1 MAYHPLLD
9 WRTGLDMARLAID
22 PSAQIDLRYP
32 YWQTLLS
39 RITGPYFA
47 GLGLT
52 AGRLGGLDAG
62 INPAN
67 RLAVVLVHPL
77 WDKARANFRADVAEA
92 VAEGEHRDLRVELRS
107 VLGAVRFPYE

>member
-9 WRTGLDMARLAID
+9 WRTGLDMARLALD

-52 AGRLGGLDAG
+52 AGRLAGLMPAVIQPIDAPSFSSIRCG
-62 INPAN
+62 I
-67 RLAVVLVHPL
+67 RLGPTSGRMSR
-77 WDKARANFRADVAEA
+77 K
-92 VAEGEHRDLRVELRS
+92 RS
-107 VLGAVRFPYE
+107 PKGNTVICGWNSGRCSGP